1 MTPMGTDTTGDALPP
16 GAIIPPLTAPTSTP
30 EMGALVASTARAS
43 GHRVLDA
50 GRGQP
55 NWSATVPRAAF
66 FRLGAFAVADAAAHS
81 DSGHWGVLP
90 PADGIDTRLR
100 ASLAADPSEAGEFLL
115 RAVDF
120 AVAELGYERD
130 AWVHE
135 LVRAVLG
142 AGYPSPN
149 RMLEHLEN
157 VVEHYLVTM
166 AGLEPGEQDRFE
178 LFATEGG
185 AAAMA
190 YVFASL
196 KANELVGPGDAIAIA
211 TPVFTPYLQ
220 IPVLADFGFDVV
232 EIASQHNVGHRF
244 DDEALARLLDPRIKV
259 FFLINPGNPDT
270 RAVQPERLRQLG
282 DLVRNQRPD
291 LVIVADTAYATFVPG
306 FRSVLAE
313 LPRNTVLIH
322 SFSKNFGATGN
333 RLGFVALA
341 ADTVLDDLI
350 AAQPHDVRARQQHR
364 YGSMTSDVA
373 GLSFMRRMVADSREV
388 ALHNIAGLSTVD
400 QVQMGLFALTFLL
413 PRGAEYAEATRA
425 ELGRRLDALYGA
437 LGVAPPG
444 GDDSR
449 YYALV
454 DVLQVVRAR
463 AGDEAAERLRAAVPA
478 EEVPLRLARDHGVI
492 VQPGPM
498 FRSQAW
504 DLRVCLAALPQEDL
518 VTVGNALLEVLD
530 GLVAGEP
537 GPASGAGPA

>member
-1 MTPMGTDTTGDALPP
+1 MSADDAPGPAPDTLV
-16 GAIIPPLTAPTSTP
+16 PPLAPPVSTADLQ
-30 EMGALVASTARAS
+30 ALVVATAHAS

-66 FRLGAFAVADAAAHS
+66 FRLGEFAVADAAAHS
-81 DSGHWGVLP
+81 DSEHWGVVP
-90 PADGIDTRLR
+90 PLAGIDARLR
-100 ASLAADPSEAGEFLL
+100 SSLAADPSDAGEFLL
-115 RAVDF
+115 GAIDF
-120 AVAELGYERD
+120 AVAELGYDRD
-130 AWVHE
+130 EWVHE

-149 RMLEHLEN
+149 RMLTHLEN
-157 VVEHYLVTM
+157 VVEHYLVQMT
-166 AGLEPGEQDRFE
+166 GLDPGEQDRFE

-196 KANELVGPGDAIAIA
+196 KANELVRPGDAVAIA

-220 IPVLADFGFDVV
+220 IPVLANFGFDVV
-232 EIASQHNVGHRF
+232 EVAAAHNRAHRF
-244 DDEALARLLDPRIKV
+244 DDTALERLLDPRVKV

-282 DLVRNQRPD
+282 ALVRERRPD
-291 LVIVADTAYATFVPG
+291 LVVVADTAYATFVDG

-341 ADTVLDDLI
+341 ADTVLDDLL
-350 AAQPHDVRARQQHR
+350 AAQPEDVRARQQER
-364 YGSMTSDVA
+364 YGSITSDVA

-388 ALHNIAGLSTVD
+388 ALHNIAGLSTVE

-413 PRGAEYAEATRA
+413 PHGGAYAAATRE
-425 ELGRRLDALYGA
+425 ELASRLDALHDA
-437 LGVAPPG
+437 LGTRPPG

-449 YYALV
+449 YYALL
-454 DVLQVVRAR
+454 DVLDVAR
-463 AGDEAAERLRAAVPA
+463 TRFGADAADRLVAEVPA
-478 EEVPLRLARDHGVI
+478 EEVALRLARDHGVV

-498 FRSQAW
+498 FHSQAW
-504 DLRVCLAALPQEDL
+504 DLRVCLAALPRDDL
-518 VTVGNALLEVLD
+518 VVLGHAVVSVLTDLL
-530 GLVAGEP
+530 GRGPGEP
-537 GPASGAGPA
+537 PGDLPS